1 MLGFPQALKNLGGVV
16 RGKGTETSDSN
27 HGEIAE
33 GSYVMPADSTRE
45 IGEKNMAAM
54 GIGKWA
60 KHDAKDVPV
69 ALSKGE
75 YVMPPEQVHAVGAQ
89 ALDAIRDA
97 THQPVARGL
106 RKPDVKR
113 ALLADGGLAQAPLPA
128 FSSVDEARKAIAQMQ
143 AASRVKMAQD
153 GALSPFMA
161 KPAPAP
167 APAPADGF
175 RTFSNAD
182 AARNELARMHATSRA
197 NMARYGALPPSMVTA
212 SSQPQM
218 PRERQYLADG
228 GLATEDELRRQQMAG
243 GGTAPTTQREFRAQ
257 QLAQQQQ
264 ARAASRAEW
273 MADYDRA
280 AAQQAAEARQAAAT
294 RLQNSVLRPY
304 RDPTAA
310 PASPAAS
317 PLGARAGDAFMPAM
331 DVGKHDFGAQPKP
344 SATAQGVSPP
354 AAQGES
360 AGQWGGSSWIKRAA
374 PQQFASAAGENP
386 FGLRV
391 AGAQPSVGAQSGQAA
406 VASSDDGTIRF
417 DRATNTYSG
426 KNIGPDAAI
435 EGGRQLGGS
444 VSNGVDSGAASAQRV
459 AQIYRS
465 MAAGNGAGQGISVP
479 TVSRSGND
487 WGARN
492 DLRSARI
499 SASSMTNQ
507 PGYGGMI
514 RGRHMIG
521 GVQGK
526 SAAQAQYESLLA
538 ADQAARG
545 ANATLAQEGMR
556 QQGGLMQEAAR
567 QRGQLQQAQ
576 MQAGTERA
584 KLGLAE
590 RQQAELE
597 RNGVIERGVAEL
609 GLNQAMR
616 LEQAQ
621 RDYDSAST
629 PEARET
635 ARQRLM
641 ALQGKQAGG
650 DWVVHVTPSIKNAD
664 GSISEGSVI
673 RSNRQTGQVERVNV
687 AAPLP
692 PISEN
697 PQAIAIKNNGKLS
710 TEQKAEELRKLGYT
724 EV

>member
-167 APAPADGF
+167 APADGF

-317 PLGARAGDAFMPAM
+317 PLGARAGDAFTPAM

-391 AGAQPSVGAQSGQAA
+391 AGAQQNASAQGGQADG
-406 VASSDDGTIRF
+406 ASNADGTIRF

-459 AQIYRS
+459 ADIYKS
-465 MAAGNGAGQGISVP
+465 MAAGNGVAHGVSAP
-479 TVSRSGND
+479 TVAHSGND

-526 SAAQAQYESLLA
+526 SAAQAHYESLLA

-597 RNGVIERGVAEL
+597 RNGVIERGVAGL
-609 GLNQAMR
+609 GFNQAMR

-650 DWVVHVTPSIKNAD
+650 DWVVHVTPSTKNAD
-664 GSISEGSVI
+664 GSTSKGSVI
-673 RSNRQTGQVERVNV
+673 RHNRQTGQVEWVNMDGAGALTKDSPQV
-687 AAPLP
+687 
-692 PISEN
+692 
-697 PQAIAIKNNGKLS
+697 QAIINDTSLS
-710 TEQKAEELRKLGYT
+710 IQERKDRLRSMGLG
-724 EV
+724 